1 MIFNIFSLITLLLVR
16 GTLATLTVVE
26 SYPATVANTSV
37 TTYEVELELKSHC
50 SSYVW
55 KIKT

>member
-26 SYPATVANTSV
+26 SYPAKIANTSV

-50 SSYVW
+50 SSYV
-55 KIKT
+55 